1 MDLIKLFFVCFS
13 LRKYTWLS
21 VVDQILQNSMKQL
34 YMRSTKEKFSFKELL
49 IYSRIISIQRIIS
62 ILHEINIFIQ
72 RIIAIFNE
80 ELF

>member
-1 MDLIKLFFVCFS
+1 M
-13 LRKYTWLS
+13 
-21 VVDQILQNSMKQL
+21 VDQILQNSMKQL

-49 IYSRIISIQRIIS
+49 IYSRIISIRIIS

>member
-1 MDLIKLFFVCFS
+1 MLFSKKIYLAIYGWSNIAKLNETTLYAVNK
-13 LRKYTWLS
+13 RK
-21 VVDQILQNSMKQL
+21 IFLQGIA
-34 YMRSTKEKFSFKELL
+34 YIFKE
-49 IYSRIISIQRIIS
+49 RIISIQRIIS

>member
-21 VVDQILQNSMKQL
+21 MVDQILQNSMKQL

-49 IYSRIISIQRIIS
+49 IYSRIISIRIIS

>member
-1 MDLIKLFFVCFS
+1 MDLIKLFLVCFS

-21 VVDQILQNSMKQL
+21 MVDQILQNSMKQL

-49 IYSRIISIQRIIS
+49 IYSRINSIRIIS

>member
-21 VVDQILQNSMKQL
+21 MVDQILQNSMKQL
-34 YMRSTKEKFSFKELL
+34 YMRSTKERFSFKELL
-49 IYSRIISIQRIIS
+49 IYSRIISIRIIS